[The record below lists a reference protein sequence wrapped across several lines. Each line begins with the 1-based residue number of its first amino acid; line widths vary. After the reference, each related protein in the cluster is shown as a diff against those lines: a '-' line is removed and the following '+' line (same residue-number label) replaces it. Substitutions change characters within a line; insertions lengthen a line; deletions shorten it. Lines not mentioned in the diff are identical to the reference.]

1 MPALPETRR
10 RKSRPDAQPGAA
22 DESGLASGLLSVTF
36 ARYTMIVCLILG
48 TIMLVTV
55 LALRAV
61 LPGLSVVMTGVV
73 ATLLFVV
80 QSVCAMHVARSVG
93 HSLDEIAGSQVAR
106 LREAGAEHIHDVI
119 DPRLSRFSPLIGNA
133 FRGWADRI
141 SARMERLDTLAHVDT
156 VTGLSNRV
164 SLEADLR
171 ALLAG
176 VSHERPV
183 ALILVDIDR
192 FERIQDVLGA
202 DRANAMLVEFGAR
215 MNGELATIMGETGDA
230 GDRLSFY
237 RIGPDEFVALVS
249 GSFSRDRVAGVAEA
263 LRRSARKPFDIDGRW
278 VRISLSAGIALAP
291 DDGDTTAQLI
301 RNAELA
307 LADARQTGL
316 GSLKFFTPRLHRI
329 VNGRVRFEAE
339 LRQAVSKGEFAAVY
353 QPKVDFRTGRI
364 VGAEALVRWLRPT
377 GKPISPAAF
386 IPVAEELGLIRE
398 IGSQMVRAACK
409 EARAWMDIRPDC
421 SVAVNVSPRQLD
433 SDAFTGAVI
442 DTLCETGLP
451 PTLLELEITET
462 LAVANPRRVAEL
474 MRPLRAM
481 GVRVAIDDFGS
492 GHANLSLLAQMPFDI
507 FKIDRQ
513 FVSALEVDDQAPAIV
528 ELILGMAETLD
539 LVTVAEG
546 VETAAQIDFLK
557 RRGCT
562 IAQGYYF
569 SPPVSAEEFRR
580 LLAIGTLPVAQTK
593 RVAAAG

>member
-1 MPALPETRR
+1 MTGTER
-10 RKSRPDAQPGAA
+10 RKPDDRPQLSMT
-22 DESGLASGLLSVTF
+22 DESGLRGGALAETF
-36 ARYTMIVCLILG
+36 AHYTMIVSLILG
-48 TIMLVTV
+48 TLMLITI
-55 LALRAV
+55 LALRAF

-73 ATLLFVV
+73 VTLLFVLQGV
-80 QSVCAMHVARSVG
+80 GAIHVARSVG
-93 HSLDEIAGSQVAR
+93 AALDEIAAGQIER
-106 LREAGAEHIHDVI
+106 LRNGSAEHIHDVM
-119 DPRLSRFSPLIGNA
+119 DPRLSRFSPMIGHA
-133 FRGWADRI
+133 FRGWADRVA
-141 SARMERLDTLAHVDT
+141 ARMNRLDRLAHLDS

-171 ALLAG
+171 PLLAAA
-176 VSHERPV
+176 SRERPV
-183 ALILVDIDR
+183 ALILVKIDR
-192 FERIQDVLGA
+192 FERIQDALGA

-215 MNGELATIMGETGDA
+215 MTGELANIIGETGEA
-230 GDRLSFY
+230 GDQLSFY

-249 GSFSRDRVAGVAEA
+249 GSFSRDRVAGVAEV
-263 LRRSARKPFDIDGRW
+263 LRRVARKPFDVDGRW

-291 DDGDTTAQLI
+291 DDADTTAQLI

-307 LADARQTGL
+307 LTDARETGL

-339 LRQAVSKGEFAAVY
+339 LRQALTKGEFAAVY

-386 IPVAEELGLIRE
+386 IPVAEELGLICE

-409 EARAWMDIRPDC
+409 EARAWMGIRPDC

-433 SDAFTGAVI
+433 SDAFTREVI
-442 DTLCETGLP
+442 DTLCDTGLP

-474 MRPLRAM
+474 MHPLRAM
-481 GVRVAIDDFGS
+481 GVRLAIDDFGS
-492 GHANLSLLAQMPFDI
+492 GHANLSLLTQMPFDI

-528 ELILGMAETLD
+528 ELILGMAETLN
-539 LVTVAEG
+539 LVAVAEG
-546 VETAAQIDFLK
+546 VESVAQIDFLK
-557 RRGCT
+557 RRGCS

-569 SPPVSAEEFRR
+569 SPPVSAAEFRE
-580 LLAIGTLPVAQTK
+580 LLAAGTLPAVRAG
-593 RVAAAG
+593 RVAATG